1 MSKLVKTCLN
11 LFKLVQT
18 CSKLQYDKIILDLIN
33 LTQSDISKLVIMI
46 WYDSTNMFR
55 LVIMLWYDLIR
66 FYKHVQTCHDI
77 MIRFYKHVQTCPDLS
92 WYYDT
97 IWYDSANMSRFVYDT
112 IWYNSTCV
120 KYVWTCMT
128 QSYSLDRFDKW
139 AVKNF
144 LKLNVLKS
152 KNYCNRV
159 MDYRLQHI
167 GKWQIFQ
174 HKTEAR
180 RSSIVTNICYFC
192 YFLCFKI
199 NFVFR
204 LQPLT
209 ILVLSGFPA
218 FWSTIRQH

>member
-1 MSKLVKTCLN
+1 
-11 LFKLVQT
+11 
-18 CSKLQYDKIILDLIN
+18 
-33 LTQSDISKLVIMI
+33 
-46 WYDSTNMFR
+46 
-55 LVIMLWYDLIR
+55 
-66 FYKHVQTCHDI
+66 
-77 MIRFYKHVQTCPDLS
+77 
-92 WYYDT
+92 
-97 IWYDSANMSRFVYDT
+97 MSRFVYDT

-218 FWSTIRQH
+218 FWSTIRQHLFLTVDRDMCSPLQQPSVAASLARTQNWPFSSRPQVLDVRNKYCLKVLQKSCEF